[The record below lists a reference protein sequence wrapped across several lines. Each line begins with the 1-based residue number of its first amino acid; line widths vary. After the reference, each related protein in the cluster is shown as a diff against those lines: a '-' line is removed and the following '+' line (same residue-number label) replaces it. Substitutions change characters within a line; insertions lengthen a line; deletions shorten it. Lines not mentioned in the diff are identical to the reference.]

1 MSDLSDV
8 PEVLD
13 LPVVAHVEADNRVVI
28 NRGAEGGI
36 RMGQRFLIYG
46 IGKEIVDPVTKRSLG
61 KLELVRGTGKVTHL
75 QAKMAVVDSDMTVAG
90 RRTIK
95 KPDRSGLSGISG
107 YSAYSYFAQSYIE
120 EEHEPPVPIDFR
132 DAEVGDFAKPI

>member
-1 MSDLSDV
+1 MSDLSHV

-13 LPVVAHVEADNRVVI
+13 LPVVAHVEADHRVVI

-75 QAKMAVVDSDMTVAG
+75 QAKMAVVDSDMTVGG
-90 RRTIK
+90 RRTIR
-95 KPDRSGLSGISG
+95 KPDRSGGGVSGFSG
-107 YSAYSYFAQSYIE
+107 YFQQAYIE
-120 EEHEPPVPIDFR
+120 EEHDPPMPIGFR